1 MPPFIF
7 PIKEVKMAEEKIL
20 VWKSKGDWIR
30 QAKEALGK
38 AEKYGAFKINDMRE
52 EEKSSLRQAMDA
64 LGMDVKF

>member
-1 MPPFIF
+1 
-7 PIKEVKMAEEKIL
+7 MAEEKIL
-20 VWKSKGDWIR
+20 VGKSKSDWIR
-30 QAKEALGK
+30 QAKETLEK